1 MTEPKEFC
9 ESCQRWLEHDQRY
22 CPLFPLAY
30 GPMRKLKHPIH
41 TPMGTDT
48 HGSAPIKKW
57 KKCVCLV
64 HTCYEA
70 PKRNKT
76 TAPEYRD

>member
-22 CPLFPLAY
+22 CPLFPDVKPPRRINLAFPFV
-30 GPMRKLKHPIH
+30 G
-41 TPMGTDT
+41 
-48 HGSAPIKKW
+48 KKW
-57 KKCVCLV
+57 AECVCLI

-70 PKRNKT
+70 PRRDKAASST
-76 TAPEYRD
+76 YRD